1 MWYYIDK
8 KKRRITSKI
17 NCHIDQKISKLQYN
31 IDENLENCLK
41 LQYNIE
47 RKAGNYFKNRNIILK
62 KSKTA
67 TKIRYHI
74 NQKKS

>member
-1 MWYYIDK
+1 MRYNIDK
-8 KKRRITSKI
+8 KNGELPQI
-17 NCHIDQKISKLQYN
+17 NFHIDQKISKRQYN